1 MTKEEIENKAVAICG
16 ILRGTN
22 LDEIAF
28 ILGAI
33 FYGIISSTE
42 EIDETKAKAFAELV
56 KDRIDL
62 AIEADITLKTPKTQ
76 KPCSKK

>member
-1 MTKEEIENKAVAICG
+1 MTKKLIENKAVAVLG
-16 ILRGTN
+16 ILRGLT

-28 ILGAI
+28 ILGAT

-42 EIDETKAKAFAELV
+42 EIDETKGKAFAELV

-62 AIEADITLKTPKTQ
+62 AIEAEYNPEN
-76 KPCSKK
+76 P